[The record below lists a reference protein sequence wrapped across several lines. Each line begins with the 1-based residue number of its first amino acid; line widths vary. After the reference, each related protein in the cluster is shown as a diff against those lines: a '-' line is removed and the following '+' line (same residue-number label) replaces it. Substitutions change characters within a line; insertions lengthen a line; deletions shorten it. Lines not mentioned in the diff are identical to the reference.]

1 MINDIIKSTI
11 FKNNIS
17 LYNIVEPYLADK
29 EFALNV
35 ISKINY
41 DITEEKLYEL
51 IRGYNH
57 GLSSDEINIYN
68 KPSYTAELMREIRIC
83 LMKGYNIPNEI
94 VNHPYYHPALKEET
108 LRNYRLKLEEK
119 ELINNKKS

>member
-1 MINDIIKSTI
+1 MIDYIIETTI
-11 FKNNIS
+11 FKNNVS
-17 LYNIVEPYLADK
+17 LYKIVKPYLADK

-57 GLSSDEINIYN
+57 GLSTKEINMYN
-68 KPSYTAELMREIRIC
+68 KPSYTAELMREIRIY

-94 VNHPYYHPALKEET
+94 VDHPYLHPITKEEK
-108 LRNYRLKLEEK
+108 LKNYRLKLEEK
-119 ELINNKKS
+119 ETKN

>member
-1 MINDIIKSTI
+1 MIEYIIEKTI
-11 FKNNIS
+11 FKNNAY
-17 LYNIVEPYLADK
+17 LYKLVEPYLADK
-29 EFALNV
+29 EFAINV

-57 GLSSDEINIYN
+57 GLSTEEINIYN
-68 KPSYTAELMREIRIC
+68 KPSYTAGLMREIRCC

-94 VNHPYYHPALKEET
+94 VDHPYLDPITKEEK
-108 LRNYRLKLEEK
+108 LKNYRLMLEEK
-119 ELINNKKS
+119 ETKIQK

>member
-1 MINDIIKSTI
+1 MIDYIIEKTI
-11 FKNNIS
+11 FKNNVR
-17 LYNIVEPYLADK
+17 LYNIVKPYLADK
-29 EFALNV
+29 EFAINV

-57 GLSSDEINIYN
+57 GLSTEEINIYN

-83 LMKGYNIPNEI
+83 LMKGYNIPS
-94 VNHPYYHPALKEET
+94 
-108 LRNYRLKLEEK
+108 KLPTQAK
-119 ELINNKKS
+119 RWDGL